1 MQPAQQPPNNQPL
14 GPRQKYSV
22 KGKLKM
28 MVSRR
33 KARSYTPLNI
43 LDFLYD
49 EPLDYDWSWRL
60 WWKPMVGFGWAG
72 FAIIEASNRVMA
84 KNAFGKTNT
93 AAQLDRIAQL
103 DSSNI
108 SGAFLYFWTNSM
120 PLWMGV
126 IQKSLA
132 FIAVFGI
139 GWFAIRIGN
148 KSNENGYF
156 PAKDFVLPM
165 ALAILLATPVNMAGA
180 ARSVKDVMNQAGEQV
195 LEVIGAKNS
204 IEQGKALESYGIMI
218 SSKLKECDGAEIGTA
233 QHDCFNEAA
242 FQIGQMTA
250 IDKQRFGDKPWI
262 RKQDEIGGK
271 IENLKDESFTDA
283 LFNFG
288 GQLVTVAEEALMVI
302 LDAVLQAFQFVLEIG
317 YILTALLMPIAL
329 MLGFTSLEAMAPLAW
344 LTAMASFGSI
354 KFFNNLMIAIGA
366 DFLIG
371 SEGAAQ
377 VVFGF
382 FSAIC
387 APMLAIG
394 LAGGGGM
401 AIVVGFLQFG
411 SQAANAKQGN

>member
-43 LDFLYD
+43 LDFLSD

-60 WWKPMVGFGWAG
+60 WWKPMLAMGWSG
-72 FAIIEASNRVMA
+72 FAIIEATNRVIA
-84 KNAFGKTNT
+84 QNAFGKSNT

-103 DSSNI
+103 DSSDI

-139 GWFAIRIGN
+139 GWLAIRIGN

-156 PAKDFVLPM
+156 PAKDFVLPLV
-165 ALAILLATPVNMAGA
+165 LAGLLASPVNMAGA
-180 ARSVKDVMNQAGEQV
+180 ARSVKDVMNKAGEQV

-242 FQIGQMTA
+242 FQIGQLTA
-250 IDKQRFGDKPWI
+250 IDEQRFGDKPWI
-262 RKQDEIGGK
+262 RKQKLAAGQIGNLKEENFADALLDFGGK
-271 IENLKDESFTDA
+271 
-283 LFNFG
+283 
-288 GQLVTVAEEALMVI
+288 LVTVAEEALMVV

-317 YILTALLMPIAL
+317 YILTGLLMPIAL

-344 LTAMASFGSI
+344 LTAMASFGSL
-354 KFFNNLMIAIGA
+354 KFFTNLMIAIGA